1 VGEGCYSP
9 PGLGYTNFNLGDSVL
24 GPTDSLLDGLA
35 AGDIY
40 VGGRFW
46 DRRDIYSGG
55 PLDTA
60 GDRPSSPPP
69 RYNSRTEQV
78 ADRQDTAGD
87 RPFSPPQLQ
96 QQTRAGSRQ
105 KGNIAGN
112 KVSSLPQLR
121 QQTRAGSR
129 QTGNIVENK
138 PFSLP

>member
-1 VGEGCYSP
+1 VGE
-9 PGLGYTNFNLGDSVL
+9 
-24 GPTDSLLDGLA
+24 
-35 AGDIY
+35 
-40 VGGRFW
+40 RFW

-78 ADRQDTAGD
+78 ANRQDTAGD

-105 KGNIAGN
+105 
-112 KVSSLPQLR
+112 
-121 QQTRAGSR
+121 
-129 QTGNIVENK
+129 TGNISGNK
-138 PFSLP
+138 FPVYHSYSSRPEQEADRQET